1 MMAAMKVKKDKTF
14 IISVNNMQFDLAK
27 SYQILERTP
36 AVLKTLLSNLDDDWI
51 INNEGPETFSPYDV
65 IGHLIHGEK
74 TDWAARTKIILE
86 FGLSKPFVPWDRFAQ
101 FEESK
106 GKTVTQLLDEFERIR
121 KENVEWLKSL
131 NLSET
136 DLDKKGMH
144 PKLGEVT
151 LKNLLATWVV
161 HDLTHI
167 AQITR
172 VMAKQYKEE
181 MGPWPE
187 FFRILNF

>member
-1 MMAAMKVKKDKTF
+1 MKY
-14 IISVNNMQFDLAK
+14 NLER

-36 AVLKTLLSNLDDDWI
+36 SVLKTLLTGLDNEWTM
-51 INNEGPETFSPYDV
+51 NNEGPETFSPYDV

-86 FGLSKPFVPWDRFAQ
+86 FGLSKPFTPWDRFAQ
-101 FEESK
+101 YKESK
-106 GKTVTQLLDEFERIR
+106 GKTLDQLLRQFKKVR
-121 KENVEWLKSL
+121 KNNIDWLRSL

-136 DLDKKGMH
+136 DLDKKGTH
-144 PKLGEVT
+144 PSLGEVT
-151 LKNLLATWVV
+151 LRNLLATWVV

-181 MGPWPE
+181 MGPWPQ
-187 FFRILNF
+187 FFRILSF

>member
-1 MMAAMKVKKDKTF
+1 MKY
-14 IISVNNMQFDLAK
+14 NLER

-36 AVLKTLLSNLDDDWI
+36 SVLKTLLTSLDNEWTM
-51 INNEGPETFSPYDV
+51 NNEGPETFSPYDV

-86 FGLSKPFVPWDRFAQ
+86 FGLSKPFTPWDRFAQ
-101 FEESK
+101 YKESK
-106 GKTVTQLLDEFERIR
+106 GKTLDQLLRQFKKVR
-121 KENVEWLKSL
+121 KNNIDWLRSL

-136 DLDKKGMH
+136 DLDKKGTH
-144 PKLGEVT
+144 PSLGEVT
-151 LKNLLATWVV
+151 LRNLLATWVV

-181 MGPWPE
+181 MGPWPQ
-187 FFRILNF
+187 FFRILSF

>member
-1 MMAAMKVKKDKTF
+1 MKY
-14 IISVNNMQFDLAK
+14 DLNK
-27 SYQILERTP
+27 SIAILERTP
-36 AVLKTLLSNLDDDWI
+36 AVLNTLLSGLDGDWVM
-51 INNEGPETFSPYDV
+51 NNEGPETFSPYDV

-74 TDWAARTKIILE
+74 TDWATRAKMILE
-86 FGLSKPFVPWDRFAQ
+86 YENTKSFVPWDRFAQ

-106 GKTVTQLLDEFERIR
+106 GKSLQQLLDEFAVIR
-121 KENVEWLKSL
+121 AENMTWFKGLKLTES
-131 NLSET
+131 

-151 LKNLLATWVV
+151 LRNLLATWVV

-167 AQITR
+167 AQVTR

-187 FFRILNF
+187 FFRILSF

>member
-1 MMAAMKVKKDKTF
+1 MKYTVEQA
-14 IISVNNMQFDLAK
+14 IE
-27 SYQILERTP
+27 ILERTP
-36 AVLKTLLSNLDDDWI
+36 AVLTALLAGLSDDWV

-74 TDWAARTKIILE
+74 TDWAVRAKMILALGHTKT
-86 FGLSKPFVPWDRFAQ
+86 FVKWNRFAQ
-101 FEESK
+101 YEESK
-106 GKTVTQLLDEFERIR
+106 GKSLRQLLDEFTAVR
-121 KENVEWLKSL
+121 KENMAWFTSL
-131 NLSET
+131 QLTET

-144 PKLGEVT
+144 PVLGEVT
-151 LKNLLATWVV
+151 LRNLLSTWVV

-172 VMAKQYKEE
+172 VMAKQYKDE

-187 FFRILNF
+187 FFRILSF

>member
-1 MMAAMKVKKDKTF
+1 MKFSID
-14 IISVNNMQFDLAK
+14 A

-36 AVLKTLLSNLDDDWI
+36 GVLRSLLQGVNDSWVM
-51 INNEGPETFSPYDV
+51 NNEGPDTFSPYDV
-65 IGHLIHGEK
+65 VGHLLHGEK
-74 TDWAARTKIILE
+74 TDWTIRIRRLLDHGTAM
-86 FGLSKPFVPWDRFAQ
+86 PFEPYDRFAQ

-106 GKTVTQLLDEFERIR
+106 GKDLLQLMNEFEQLR
-121 KENVEWLKSL
+121 KENLVWLKSVKL
-131 NLSET
+131 NED

-144 PKLGEVT
+144 PSLGEVT
-151 LKNLLATWVV
+151 LRNLLATWVV

-187 FFRILNF
+187 FFRILSF

>member
-1 MMAAMKVKKDKTF
+1 M
-14 IISVNNMQFDLAK
+14 
-27 SYQILERTP
+27 
-36 AVLKTLLSNLDDDWI
+36 
-51 INNEGPETFSPYDV
+51 NNEGPDTFSPYDV
-65 IGHLIHGEK
+65 VGHLLHGEK
-74 TDWAARTKIILE
+74 TDWVIRIRRILDYGTAMAFE
-86 FGLSKPFVPWDRFAQ
+86 PYDRFAQ

-106 GKTVTQLLDEFERIR
+106 GKDLLQLMNEFEQLRN
-121 KENVEWLKSL
+121 ENLVWLKSVKL
-131 NLSET
+131 NED

-144 PKLGEVT
+144 PTLGEVT
-151 LKNLLATWVV
+151 LRNLLATWVV

-187 FFRILNF
+187 FFRILSF

>member
-1 MMAAMKVKKDKTF
+1 MKY
-14 IISVNNMQFDLAK
+14 SLSK
-27 SYQILERTP
+27 SYEILDRTP
-36 AVLKTLLSNLDDDWI
+36 TVLKTLLSNLHEDWVM
-51 INNEGPETFSPYDV
+51 NNEGPETFSPYDV

-74 TDWAARTKIILE
+74 TDWAVRAKIILE

-101 FEESK
+101 YEESK
-106 GKTVTQLLDEFERIR
+106 GKTLEQLLNEFETVR
-121 KENVEWLKSL
+121 KENMVWFKGL
-131 NLSET
+131 NLSES
-136 DLDKKGMH
+136 DLDKKGLH

-151 LKNLLATWVV
+151 LRNLLATWVV

-181 MGPWPE
+181 MGPWPQ
-187 FFRILNF
+187 FFRILEF

>member
-1 MMAAMKVKKDKTF
+1 MKFSID
-14 IISVNNMQFDLAK
+14 A

-36 AVLKTLLSNLDDDWI
+36 GVLRSLLQGVNDSWVM
-51 INNEGPETFSPYDV
+51 NNEGLDTFSPYDV
-65 IGHLIHGEK
+65 VGHLLHGEK
-74 TDWAARTKIILE
+74 TDWTIRIRRILDH
-86 FGLSKPFVPWDRFAQ
+86 GTAMPFEPYDRFAQ

-106 GKTVTQLLDEFERIR
+106 GKDRLQLINEFEQLRN
-121 KENVEWLKSL
+121 ENLVWLKSVKL
-131 NLSET
+131 NEG

-144 PKLGEVT
+144 PALGEVT
-151 LKNLLATWVV
+151 LRNLLATWVV

-181 MGPWPE
+181 MGPWLE
-187 FFRILNF
+187 FFRILSF

>member
-1 MMAAMKVKKDKTF
+1 MKY
-14 IISVNNMQFDLAK
+14 SLEK

-36 AVLKTLLSNLDDDWI
+36 SVLKILLNGLDDGWVM
-51 INNEGPETFSPYDV
+51 NNEGPETFSPYDV

-74 TDWAARTKIILE
+74 TDWTARAKIILE
-86 FGLSKPFVPWDRFAQ
+86 FGLSKSFVPWDRFAQ
-101 FEESK
+101 YEESK
-106 GKTVTQLLDEFERIR
+106 GKTLQQLLDEFEKVR
-121 KENVEWLKSL
+121 KENVIWFRSLKL
-131 NLSET
+131 TEA

-151 LKNLLATWVV
+151 LRNLLATWVV

-167 AQITR
+167 GQITR

-181 MGPWPE
+181 MGPWPA
-187 FFRILNF
+187 FFRILAF